1 MLPPIDLRFSVVHNE
16 SLGALWEAQVTVS
29 LKRAFALMPLLAS
42 LCLSACGGDGPSS
55 GGGVIVQP
63 PVATNSPPVLTSP
76 ATVSVAENSTAAF
89 YTATATDADGNAITY
104 SISGGDDAAQFQI
117 DAGGHLSF
125 RTPPDFE
132 APTDADRNNV
142 YQVQLAASDGM
153 ANTVL
158 NLQVTVTNV
167 AGGTYHVRLVTF
179 GLSGPNNLVPSSDP
193 NLVWLTEKRG
203 TIGGLDTRP
212 TTVTPSQN
220 GGFLNQTQLR
230 GLSTAGEGGLLGFA
244 PDPDFIGNGF
254 VYVALTTTAGNL
266 ELRRYRALPGTR
278 AAGDPSSEY
287 LILSVPVPDNAFV
300 GGWIG
305 FGPDGY
311 LYVTTGNGPD
321 PGSDPNNLQG
331 KVLRIDVRSDGFPGD
346 PTRNY
351 AIPPDNPFAASG
363 GRPEIWAIGFRQP
376 RRAAFDIFTRNL
388 YLDDWGAFAGSGR
401 YESEIDMI
409 RPQDKGGDWTPWRER
424 IGSSPPLP
432 AGQFYPLF
440 KEGYGASD
448 PSVFAPNFLDYTIG
462 PVYRGPVESLQGLL
476 IYGERLR
483 NHFGARVASELKQNV
498 TDNTTTPEIDLTAA
512 FQSCVCAGLPP
523 PDKVTAFGE
532 DAAHNLYIL
541 TPDGRVFVVES
552 D

>member
-1 MLPPIDLRFSVVHNE
+1 
-16 SLGALWEAQVTVS
+16 VTVS
-29 LKRAFALMPLLAS
+29 LKRAFVLLPLLAG

-55 GGGVIVQP
+55 GGGGGVIVQP
-63 PVATNSPPVLTSP
+63 PVATNSAPAFTSA
-76 ATVSVAENSTAAF
+76 ATATVAENSTGVF
-89 YTATATDADGNAITY
+89 YTATATDADGNAVTY
-104 SISGGDDAAQFQI
+104 SISGGDDALQFQI
-117 DAGGHLSF
+117 DAAGHLSF
-125 RTPPDFE
+125 RSPPDFE

-142 YQVQLAASDGM
+142 YQVQLAASDGIAM
-153 ANTVL
+153 SLLT
-158 NLQVTVTNV
+158 LQVTVTNV
-167 AGGTYHVRLVTF
+167 TGGTYHVRLLTL
-179 GLSGPNNLVPSSDP
+179 GLREPNNLVPSADP
-193 NLVWLTEKRG
+193 NVVWLTEKQG
-203 TIGGLDTRP
+203 TIGGMRTDTHIVIPR
-212 TTVTPSQN
+212 QN
-220 GGFLNQTQLR
+220 GGFLDLR
-230 GLSTAGEGGLLGFA
+230 SEVSSAGEGGLLGFA
-244 PDPDFIGNGF
+244 PDPDYVANGF
-254 VYVALTTTAGNL
+254 VYVALTTPAGNL
-266 ELRRYRALPGTR
+266 ELRRYRAFPGTR
-278 AAGDPSSEY
+278 LVGDPSSAY

-321 PGSDPNNLQG
+321 PGSDPNSLQG
-331 KVLRIDVRSDGFPGD
+331 KVLRIDIRSDGFPND

-376 RRAAFDIFTRNL
+376 RSAGFDIYTGNL
-388 YLDDWGAFAGSGR
+388 YLNDWGSPVVSRF
-401 YESEIDMI
+401 ESEMNMI
-409 RPQDKGGDWTPWRER
+409 RPQDKGGDWTPWRNR
-424 IGSSPPLP
+424 LLSSPPLP

-440 KEGYGASD
+440 KEGYGLSD
-448 PSVFAPNFLDYTIG
+448 PSAFAPEFFDYTAG
-462 PVYRGPVESLQGLL
+462 PVYRGPIESLQGLL

-512 FQSCVCAGLPP
+512 FQSCVCAGVPP

-541 TPDGRVFVVES
+541 APDGRIFVVEP

>member
-1 MLPPIDLRFSVVHNE
+1 MIAS
-16 SLGALWEAQVTVS
+16 GALSEAQVTSS

-42 LCLSACGGDGPSS
+42 LCLAACGGDGSSS
-55 GGGVIVQP
+55 GGGVIVPP
-63 PVATNSPPVLTSP
+63 PVATNSPPVFTS
-76 ATVSVAENSTAAF
+76 AAAASVAENSTGPF

-117 DAGGHLSF
+117 DAGGRLSF

-132 APTDADRNNV
+132 APADADRNNV
-142 YQVQLAASDGM
+142 YQVQLAASDGV
-153 ANTVL
+153 ATTVL

-179 GLSGPNNLVPSSDP
+179 GLSGPNNLVPTADP
-193 NLVWLTEKRG
+193 NAAWLTEKRG
-203 TIGGLDTRP
+203 TIGTIDVARHP
-212 TTVTPSQN
+212 VVVPSQN
-220 GGFLNQTQLR
+220 GNFLGPNQLR
-230 GLSTAGEGGLLGFA
+230 DLSTAGEGGLLGFA

-266 ELRRYRALPGTR
+266 EVRRYRSYPGTR
-278 AAGDPSSEY
+278 GAGDPSSEY
-287 LILSVPVPDNAFV
+287 LILSVPVPDTAFV

-321 PGSDPNNLQG
+321 PGSNPNDLRG
-331 KVLRIDVRSDGFPGD
+331 KVLRIDVRSDGFPAD

-351 AIPPDNPFAASG
+351 AIPPDNPFATSG
-363 GRPEIWAIGFRQP
+363 GRPEIWALGFRQP

-388 YLDDWGAFAGSGR
+388 YLNDWGAFAGSGR
-401 YESEIDMI
+401 YESEVDMI

-424 IGSSPPLP
+424 LGSSGPLP

-440 KEGYGASD
+440 KEGYGLQD
-448 PSVFAPNFLDYTIG
+448 PSVVAPNYFDYTVG
-462 PVYRGPVESLQGLL
+462 PVYRGPVEALQGLL

-483 NHFGARVASELKQNV
+483 THFAARVASELKQNV
-498 TDNTTTPEIDLTAA
+498 TDNSIPPEIDLTAA
-512 FQSCVCAGLPP
+512 FQNCVCAGLPP

-541 TPDGRVFVVES
+541 TPDGRIFVVEP